1 MESVARALGTLLEW
15 ILIALM
21 VALTAIVVV
30 AVVYRKLDASLSWY
44 DEVASIV
51 LAWITYYGGALAVL
65 RRKHIGFDSVLL
77 AIPMPA
83 RLVVAWIAEI
93 VFLAFFVLLAWAGWT
108 VLQVLEGMTLISLT
122 WVPVRLTQ
130 SVIPI
135 GAVLFILCELLSL
148 PAYLAMLRRG
158 VSAEHAEI
166 EAEIAAETRLAQ
178 TRLAAAGES
187 AIGGIPPPGV
197 GAASD
202 RAGPSEDPD
211 AGVGPD
217 AGASG
222 GTGSGTASS
231 RSGAA
236 GEGSKDARGGR
247 P

>member
-83 RLVVAWIAEI
+83 RMVAAWVAEI

-135 GAVLFILCELLSL
+135 GAVLFIVCELLSL
-148 PAYLAMLRRG
+148 PAYLAMIRSG

-166 EAEIAAETRLAQ
+166 EAEIAAETELAR

-187 AIGGIPPPGV
+187 ALGGLP
-197 GAASD
+197 
-202 RAGPSEDPD
+202 PD
-211 AGVGPD
+211 AAPERDGKGDHDP
-217 AGASG
+217 
-222 GTGSGTASS
+222 
-231 RSGAA
+231 
-236 GEGSKDARGGR
+236 GERR